1 MAVAIHLLALRLAL
15 ASVALVPGGTR
26 QAESLADLRLAVE
39 AALVDGLDAAELGTL
54 AARVEAAL
62 ARASA
67 AGEVASLALV
77 AETLCDAGA
86 PPEVES
92 LRERTMR
99 ALAAAAPRSARA
111 RRMLTESLLP
121 RLERLAPSEQPRAVR
136 RYDALC
142 AELARAAEDPAV
154 RAALAHA
161 PLHLRLEVA
170 RTFDAAWFDGAER
183 ERTRTALDAL
193 GAAHGALEAPGGVT
207 YAELVRR
214 ARAEL
219 EGAAFG
225 AKPAWLVGRDLAGA
239 PLEIGA
245 QEVVLVVFWSSW
257 CLPCLAAVPEERA
270 LAEALASEPFRLIG
284 VCADREAAE
293 ARATAARTGMTWP
306 SFHDGPADEGD
317 ATGSIARAL
326 GVHAWPSAV
335 LLDREGRLRAKF
347 LATTFR
353 PRWTLAEVEAAVRA
367 LLQETER

>member
-26 QAESLADLRLAVE
+26 QAESPADLRLAVE

-86 PPEVES
+86 PPEVEP
-92 LRERTMR
+92 LRERSLR

-353 PRWTLAEVEAAVRA
+353 PRWTLADRKSVV
-367 LLQETER
+367 